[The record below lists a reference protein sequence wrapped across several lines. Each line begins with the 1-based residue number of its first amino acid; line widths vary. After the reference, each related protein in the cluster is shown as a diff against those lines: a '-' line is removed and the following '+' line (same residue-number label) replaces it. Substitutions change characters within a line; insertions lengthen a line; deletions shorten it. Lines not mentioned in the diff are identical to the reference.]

1 MKMITPLLTG
11 AMMLSSL
18 PVFAADTLPGIEG
31 VQGKMV
37 RLAVESNPTTGYQ
50 WMISKLPEALIFVS
64 SDYQQNKDC
73 PKGAVGCSG
82 KQTFTFLAQQAGT
95 VHLQLIYGRTF
106 DKTSWQEKTVPVVI
120 K

>member
-1 MKMITPLLTG
+1 MKKITPLLTG

-31 VQGKMV
+31 MQGKMV

>member
-1 MKMITPLLTG
+1 MKMITLLLTG
-11 AMMLSSL
+11 AVMLSSL
-18 PVFAADTLPGIEG
+18 PVFAADTLPQIEV
-31 VQGKMV
+31 VQGKIV
-37 RLAVESNPTTGYQ
+37 RLSVESNPTTGYQ
-50 WMISKLPEALIFVS
+50 WMISKLPQELIFVS

-82 KQTFTFLAQQAGT
+82 KQTFTFIAQQAGT
-95 VHLQLIYGRTF
+95 TSLQLIYGRAF

>member
-11 AMMLSSL
+11 VLLLSSSPL
-18 PVFAADTLPGIEG
+18 FAAESVPTLEG
-31 VQGKMV
+31 AQGKIV
-37 RLAVESNPTTGYQ
+37 QLEVKSNPTTGYQ
-50 WMISKLPEALIFVS
+50 WMISKLPQELIFVS

-82 KQTFTFLAQQAGT
+82 KQTFTFIAQQAGT
-95 VHLQLIYGRTF
+95 TSLQLIYGRAF
-106 DKTSWQEKTVPVVI
+106 DKTSWQEKTVAVVI

>member
-1 MKMITPLLTG
+1 MKKITPLLTG

-31 VQGKMV
+31 MQGKMV

-50 WMISKLPEALIFVS
+50 WMISKLPEALIFIS